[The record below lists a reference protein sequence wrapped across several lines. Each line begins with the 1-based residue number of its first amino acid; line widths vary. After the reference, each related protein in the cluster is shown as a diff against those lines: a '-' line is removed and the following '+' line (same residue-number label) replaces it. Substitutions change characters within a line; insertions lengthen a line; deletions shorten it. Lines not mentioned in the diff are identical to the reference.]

1 MANDQT
7 QNTMQTIHSTA
18 DGKGGVYIS
27 RLDERG
33 YLTVYYC
40 KDGSKRKI

>member
-1 MANDQT
+1 MANEQT
-7 QNTMQTIHSTA
+7 QTIHSTA

-27 RLDERG
+27 MLDTGG

-40 KDGSKRKI
+40 KGGSRKKIL